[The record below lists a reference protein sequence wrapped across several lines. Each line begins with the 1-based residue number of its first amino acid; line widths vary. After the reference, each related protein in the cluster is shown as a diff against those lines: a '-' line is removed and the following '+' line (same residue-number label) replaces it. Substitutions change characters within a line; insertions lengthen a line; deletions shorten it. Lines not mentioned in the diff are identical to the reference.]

1 MTIAWRKRAE
11 VRLRSPWK
19 PAESKADSVLVR
31 GGTDSEHALMRN
43 VRGWRLS
50 LVRPVQWIFLIGF
63 AVSSFGAWAAD
74 DSRKLKEE
82 LEKVRR
88 ENELLR
94 QENARL
100 KGAAPVAVPV
110 APAISVST
118 PNAAPTSPATPTAV
132 SASAASA
139 RTVVIPAPIEE
150 GSRVTMEEI
159 LSDYQTSSLA
169 GDAKYKGRR
178 FRLEG
183 QVDSFK
189 KAGFIG
195 MNWAIQL
202 KAKDRLG
209 AVRCKTSFPGISD
222 FRPSPNGRLLEGR
235 RPFKAWQVLLQQDQ
249 AIALEGVCEGI
260 DDSVVVM
267 KDCEPAP

>member
-1 MTIAWRKRAE
+1 MRK
-11 VRLRSPWK
+11 
-19 PAESKADSVLVR
+19 VR
-31 GGTDSEHALMRN
+31 GR
-43 VRGWRLS
+43 WLS
-50 LVRPVQWIFLIGF
+50 LVRPMPWVVLIGL
-63 AVSSFGAWAAD
+63 AVSSLGAGAAD
-74 DSRKLKEE
+74 DSRTLKEE

-88 ENELLR
+88 ENEILR

-100 KGAAPVAVPV
+100 KGAAPAAVPV
-110 APAISVST
+110 APAVSVST
-118 PNAAPTSPATPTAV
+118 PSAAPASPVTPAAGTAAV
-132 SASAASA
+132 GGA
-139 RTVVIPAPIEE
+139 RTVVIPAPVEE
-150 GSRVTMEEI
+150 GSRVTMEEL
-159 LSDYQTSSLA
+159 LSDYQTSSMA

-178 FRLEG
+178 FRIEG

-267 KDCEPAP
+267 KDCEPAR

>member
-1 MTIAWRKRAE
+1 MRA
-11 VRLRSPWK
+11 S
-19 PAESKADSVLVR
+19 R
-31 GGTDSEHALMRN
+31 GS
-43 VRGWRLS
+43 WLS
-50 LVRPVQWIFLIGF
+50 LVSGLRLAVLIGL
-63 AVSSFGAWAAD
+63 AMCSLGAWAAED
-74 DSRKLKEE
+74 PRKLKEE

-88 ENELLR
+88 ENEFLR

-100 KGAAPVAVPV
+100 KGATENRS
-110 APAISVST
+110 APAAPAGLVT
-118 PNAAPTSPATPTAV
+118 PPAPASGASSGTSSATPPPAG
-132 SASAASA
+132 A

-150 GSRVTMEEI
+150 GSRVAVEEI
-159 LSDYQTSSLA
+159 LGDYQTSTLA

-178 FRLEG
+178 LRIEG

-189 KAGFIG
+189 KGFVG
-195 MNWAIQL
+195 LTWTIQL

-222 FRPSPNGRLLEGR
+222 FRPSPNSRLLEGR

-249 AIALEGVCEGI
+249 VLALDGICEGI

-267 KDCEPAP
+267 KDCEPAY